1 MSRRTLPLPRPAA
14 TRRVITHAHLVTPTT
29 EIPDGALVVDDG
41 RIVALGPAGSLDPTL
56 LEGAAVVDVDGAYV
70 LPGLVDLHTDT
81 LEKEIT
87 PRPAAD
93 FPVEIAVQ
101 ELDRKMVACGIT
113 TVYHSV
119 HIGYADKERLDRSR
133 YSRRDVVDG
142 VRRMAAAHTLAR
154 TRIHLRY
161 EVVGHG
167 VEVLGTV
174 EALLDDGHVDLLSFM
189 DHTPGQGQYSRG
201 RFLARREAEGVSPD
215 EVERELVAL
224 QARPRV
230 ELATLGRVAAR
241 ALARG
246 VPVASHDDDTEEKVH
261 QMRDLGVTISE
272 FPVTMTAARA
282 AKAADLVVLGGASN
296 VLRGGSLTGN
306 LDVTAGVV
314 ARMVDGLCSD
324 YYPPAMLHAA
334 FKLARAGVVTL
345 PQAVQLVSTVPAHAA
360 GDTTTG
366 ALAPGRD
373 ADLIVVQMHDG
384 RPVVHQTFVRGE
396 RVHMAGR
403 EVFERRAG

>member
-1 MSRRTLPLPRPAA
+1 MT
-14 TRRVITHAHLVTPTT
+14 TRRVLTNATLVTPT
-29 EIPDGALVVDDG
+29 EVIENGALAVEHG
-41 RIVALGPAGSLDPTL
+41 RITAVGPIGTIDHALLF
-56 LEGAAVVDVDGAYV
+56 GASIVDVHGAYV

-133 YSRRDVVDG
+133 YSRRDIVAG

-161 EVVGHG
+161 EVVGYG
-167 VEVLGTV
+167 VEVLDSV

-189 DHTPGQGQYSRG
+189 DHTPGQGQYPRD
-201 RFLARREAEGVSPD
+201 RFLARREAEGVSRD
-215 EVERELVAL
+215 DAERDLAERS
-224 QARPRV
+224 ARPRV
-230 ELATLGRVAAR
+230 DLATLERLAAR
-241 ALARG
+241 AHALR
-246 VPVASHDDDTEEKVH
+246 VPVASHDDDTVEKVH
-261 QMRDLGVTISE
+261 QMRDLGVSISE
-272 FPVTMTAARA
+272 FPVTMAAAKA
-282 AKAADLVVLGGASN
+282 AKAADLAVLGGASN

-306 LDVTAGVV
+306 LDVAAGVV
-314 ARMVDGLCSD
+314 ARVVDGLCSD

-334 FKLARAGVVTL
+334 FKLARSGRLTL
-345 PQAVQLVSTVPAHAA
+345 PGAVQLVSAVPAHAA
-360 GDTTTG
+360 GAERTG
-366 ALAPGRD
+366 ALALGYD
-373 ADLIVVQMHDG
+373 ADLIVVQVHDD
-384 RPVVHQTFVRGE
+384 RPVVHQTFVGGE

-403 EVFERRAG
+403 EVARRAG